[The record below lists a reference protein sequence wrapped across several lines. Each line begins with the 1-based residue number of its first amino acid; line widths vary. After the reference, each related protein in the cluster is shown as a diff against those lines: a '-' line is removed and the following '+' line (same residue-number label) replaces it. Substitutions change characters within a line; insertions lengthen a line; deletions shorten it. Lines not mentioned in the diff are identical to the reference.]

1 MGIVFL
7 PLNCI
12 LILAT
17 ITFMK
22 KEEDEELHILID
34 KYLFFL
40 LFIFESD

>member
-17 ITFMK
+17 ITFV

-34 KYLFFL
+34 KYLFFFCL
-40 LFIFESD
+40 CSESD

>member
-17 ITFMK
+17 TTFVK
-22 KEEDEELHILID
+22 KEEDEELLILID
-34 KYLFFL
+34 KYLGFVL
-40 LFIFESD
+40 LIF